1 MAKYNVVIT
10 TSANG
15 TVEVEADSPEEAAE
29 MVRNGDADF
38 PILCHQCTGFFRK
51 NSLELGDEWEV
62 VVEHDGALAVYEAD
76 A

>member
-1 MAKYNVVIT
+1 MKYNVVIT
-10 TSANG
+10 THANG

-38 PILCHQCTGFFRK
+38 PTLCHQCTGYSRK

-62 VVEHDGALAVYEAD
+62 VVEKDSTLAVYEVD
-76 A
+76 E